1 MKNVWMLLTFFTL
14 FLIGCSGSKKAP
26 IKGVAV
32 GKTQL
37 IQDGIPHLM
46 EKKNTKI
53 TLARKPFQIGFTNY
67 PYSTANRTFYAT
79 QIAAFTDKK
88 AFDVLQEGAKI
99 NDISFY
105 QSGTGLAALG
115 PYPKMWVDDQFAHHY
130 IICEEGVDVRG
141 KIVKRLPD
149 GQVVMTWMVQRLD
162 IGGQEI
168 SVSSSS
174 IETLY
179 IAVLQDKNLNK
190 TIDEGELQIAELR
203 FE

>member
-1 MKNVWMLLTFFTL
+1 MKNVWILLIFFSL
-14 FLIGCSGSKKAP
+14 FLGGCGGSKKAP
-26 IKGVAV
+26 VKGVAV

-37 IQDGIPHLM
+37 IQNGIPRLM
-46 EKKNTKI
+46 DKKNTKI
-53 TLARKPFQIGFTNY
+53 TLERKPFQIGFTNY

-88 AFDVLQEGAKI
+88 AMDVLEEGAKI
-99 NDISFY
+99 NDISFF

-115 PYPKMWVDDQFAHHY
+115 PYPKMWVDDLYAHHY

-141 KIVKRLPD
+141 KIVKHLPD
-149 GQVVMTWMVQRLD
+149 GQVVMTWMVQKLD

-168 SVSSSS
+168 AVSNSSL
-174 IETLY
+174 ETLY